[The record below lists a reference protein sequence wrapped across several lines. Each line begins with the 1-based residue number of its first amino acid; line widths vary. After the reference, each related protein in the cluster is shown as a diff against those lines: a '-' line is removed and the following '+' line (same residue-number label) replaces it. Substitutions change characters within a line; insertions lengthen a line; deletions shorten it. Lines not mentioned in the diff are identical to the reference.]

1 MSTPVKVLVVDDH
14 FVERSFFEQHVQMST
29 KYILAGSLPNAEQ
42 AIAWCAEHPVD
53 LVIMDVMMK
62 YGLDGLTC
70 AKTIRNN
77 HPAVRIILV
86 TSMAESG
93 WIGKAR
99 KAGIEGFWFKEYA
112 DVSLTEMM
120 DRIIAGETV
129 YPDMPPNPKFG
140 ESVKVDLSER
150 ELDVL
155 RELTMNRTNEEIAQD
170 LNLSPSTVKHHIEH
184 MLEKTGYKNRIDLA
198 VNAKSL
204 AVVVHDEDR
213 TGSSGRA
220 SGPQIPD
227 EA

>member
-1 MSTPVKVLVVDDH
+1 MEKKVKVMVVDDQYIA
-14 FVERSFFEQHVQMST
+14 RSFFELHVQMSR
-29 KYILAGSLPNAEQ
+29 KYELVNSIGSAEK

-53 LVIMDVMMK
+53 LVIMDVMMRQ
-62 YGLDGLTC
+62 GLDGLTC
-70 AKTIRNN
+70 AGIIKQNN
-77 HPAVRIILV
+77 PDVKVIV
-86 TSMAESG
+86 TTSTAESS
-93 WIGKAR
+93 WIEKAR
-99 KAGIEGFWFKEYA
+99 KAGAEGFWYKEYA
-112 DVSLTEMM
+112 DISLTEMM

-155 RELTMNRTNEEIAQD
+155 RELTMNRTNEEIARD

>member
-1 MSTPVKVLVVDDH
+1 MDKNN
-14 FVERSFFEQHVQMST
+14 
-29 KYILAGSLPNAEQ
+29 YCIILAGGIGSKLWPMSTGAKPKQ
-42 AIAWCAEHPVD
+42 FLD
-53 LVIMDVMMK
+53 LFATGRSM
-62 YGLDGLTC
+62 LQLTYD
-70 AKTIRNN
+70 RYS
-77 HPAVRIILV
+77 RLV
-86 TSMAESG
+86 PKENIFISTY
-93 WIGKAR
+93 
-99 KAGIEGFWFKEYA
+99 KEYA
-112 DVSLTEMM
+112 DISLTEMM

-155 RELTMNRTNEEIAQD
+155 RELTMNRTNEEIARD